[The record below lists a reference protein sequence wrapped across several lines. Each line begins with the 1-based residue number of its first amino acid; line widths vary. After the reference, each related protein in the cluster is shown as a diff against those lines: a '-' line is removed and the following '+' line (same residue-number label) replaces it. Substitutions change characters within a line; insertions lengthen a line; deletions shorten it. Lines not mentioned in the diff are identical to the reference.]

1 MGWQEDGSDYS
12 GMLSRIR
19 LRGMDNGTLV
29 LVDGHPA
36 NFNNASALNSI
47 PIDQI
52 EKIEVVK
59 GPGSVLYGPQA
70 MAGVINVIT
79 KKPVKGTPVKGNV
92 YGSMGNRYRDY
103 GLNVSSAVFTTGTVS
118 RIWSISGYRR

>member
-79 KKPVKGTPVKGNV
+79 KKPVKEALLLRGM
-92 YGSMGNRYRDY
+92 SMAAWEI
-103 GLNVSSAVFTTGTVS
+103 VTEIMV
-118 RIWSISGYRR
+118 